1 MGGGI
6 GDNLEVKPWDDV
18 GLFFGRWILDMVFFI
33 SVILLLL
40 NMINGIIVSTFSAI
54 REESEQKADDEEN
67 RCFICSIDKSE
78 FEKRKMSFESHIKNQ
93 HNVKDYIN
101 FIIYLRLTPNKDLD
115 SNQGY
120 IKECIEERDIN
131 VFPIFQSKELG
142 AGIFDK
148 NDDY

>member
-1 MGGGI
+1 MI
-6 GDNLEVKPWDDV
+6 
-18 GLFFGRWILDMVFFI
+18 FFI

-78 FEKRKMSFESHIKNQ
+78 FEKRKLSFESHIKNE

-101 FIIYLRLTPNKDLD
+101 FIIYLKLTANKDLD

-120 IKECIEERDIN
+120 IKDCINNRDIN
-131 VFPIFQSKELG
+131 VFPIYQSKSLG
-142 AGIFDK
+142 TGIFDK
-148 NDDY
+148 SNE